1 MDQTRQTSESQPA
14 RGAPPLYGDAAAQ
27 SRERSADS
35 DGLGTLVADLIG
47 DLQEIVRGEV
57 RLAKAEL
64 REDVQ
69 TTTRAAGLLAA
80 GTFLGL
86 VGFVFL
92 MLAVAYI
99 LYEEAELDRWQAAGI
114 VALALLVVGAILALV
129 GKDRLSAAT
138 LKPEQTIASLKED
151 REWAKHQISSVKR

>member
-27 SRERSADS
+27 SRERSADG

-64 REDVQ
+64 REDALSLG
-69 TTTRAAGLLAA
+69 RGAAMLAA
-80 GTFLGL
+80 GSC
-86 VGFVFL
+86 
-92 MLAVAYI
+92 
-99 LYEEAELDRWQAAGI
+99 D
-114 VALALLVVGAILALV
+114 
-129 GKDRLSAAT
+129 AT
-138 LKPEQTIASLKED
+138 
-151 REWAKHQISSVKR
+151 

>member
-1 MDQTRQTSESQPA
+1 MDQTRPTSERQPA
-14 RGAPPLYGDAAAQ
+14 AGAPPLYGDAAAQ
-27 SRERSADS
+27 SRDRSAEGE
-35 DGLGTLVADLIG
+35 GLGSLVADLIG

-57 RLAKAEL
+57 RLAQAEV
-64 REDVQ
+64 REDIR
-69 TTTRAAGLLAA
+69 TTVRAAGLLAA
-80 GTFLGL
+80 GAFLGF

-92 MLAVAYI
+92 MLAVAYV

-129 GKDRLSAAT
+129 GKNRLSAAN
-138 LKPEQTIASLKED
+138 LKPQQTIASLKED